1 MKKLYFLFCI
11 ICSFCLVACEENNE
25 NLGNAVKPEGDEIF
39 VSVDT
44 FFLPSSNQFINS
56 VYLQNDTLLLGEVYH
71 PFYGTTKADVLAQV
85 APPLN
90 YTYPPTEQNPVVDS
104 LLLFIYY
111 KSWYGA
117 SNSPIEISIYELNG
131 DETITYSSEYY
142 SDINV
147 GDYSKKDIPMGKTI
161 MTSIDKSV
169 ADSIR
174 NDSSYTPVIRYKLED
189 SYAQKLFELPESVYK
204 NEEDFLKE
212 FKGLYITSTFGSST
226 MLNISKIDLR
236 LFYHYTRRYEIDGKE
251 VEDVVS
257 SWINFPANKDVRQ
270 LNSITHPQKEDFKT
284 RIETIDSLNF
294 VATPASIYTKVNI
307 PIKTIGDQIIQK
319 LNGKTLSL
327 NRAALNLETVN
338 FGETSDIQM
347 PIPSAMLLV
356 REDFA
361 ENYFKE
367 NNLPLTN
374 DTVAIIGY
382 YNSSTEEYDFDLSYF
397 TKKYIKDYIEQK
409 NTIDELNMLLIPV
422 DVKLSYID
430 DSSYITGIN
439 SLFKI
444 SGVAIRSG
452 QHPTSPI
459 KLKITYSGF

>member
-1 MKKLYFLFCI
+1 MIK
-11 ICSFCLVACEENNE
+11 
-25 NLGNAVKPEGDEIF
+25 
-39 VSVDT
+39 
-44 FFLPSSNQFINS
+44 
-56 VYLQNDTLLLGEVYH
+56 H
-71 PFYGTTKADVLAQV
+71 
-85 APPLN
+85 
-90 YTYPPTEQNPVVDS
+90 
-104 LLLFIYY
+104 
-111 KSWYGA
+111 W
-117 SNSPIEISIYELNG
+117 
-131 DETITYSSEYY
+131 
-142 SDINV
+142 
-147 GDYSKKDIPMGKTI
+147 
-161 MTSIDKSV
+161 
-169 ADSIR
+169 
-174 NDSSYTPVIRYKLED
+174 
-189 SYAQKLFELPESVYK
+189 
-204 NEEDFLKE
+204 
-212 FKGLYITSTFGSST
+212 
-226 MLNISKIDLR
+226 
-236 LFYHYTRRYEIDGKE
+236 IDGKE